1 MKKMGIASFTERGR
15 KRAEEVRKI
24 FLGEYQILPYEKDRG
39 ESLKEWCLRCFEE
52 WEALVFV
59 GACGIAVRTIAPF
72 LQDKT
77 KDPAVLVMDEAGRY
91 VISLVSGHLGGA
103 NRLALKIAE
112 SLGAEPVITTAT
124 DVNGKFA
131 VDVFAKD
138 NQLAISSMKA
148 AKEISA
154 AVLRGSRVY
163 LFCHGKI
170 KGKVPEELTLWEE
183 EELPAGKEGALIWIS
198 PFLPPESGK
207 GFSGP
212 VLHLIPQVLSV
223 GIGCRKGKSRAE
235 IRETVLEAASQA
247 EVSCRAF
254 LQAASIDL
262 KKEEAGILEFCE
274 EEGLLYKTY
283 SSGELSGIEGEFS
296 SSSFV
301 KGITGTDNVCER
313 AALASAGEG
322 GRLLLKKYAKNGVT
336 AAFAVREWSVDFGK

>member
-39 ESLKEWCLRCFEE
+39 ESLKEWCLRCFGEG
-52 WEALVFV
+52 EALVFV

-77 KDPAVLVMDEAGRY
+77 KDPRCLSWMRRKIRDLSCLRPSGRRQP
-91 VISLVSGHLGGA
+91 SGFK
-103 NRLALKIAE
+103 NRE

-170 KGKVPEELTLWEE
+170 KEK
-183 EELPAGKEGALIWIS
+183 
-198 PFLPPESGK
+198 F
-207 GFSGP
+207 
-212 VLHLIPQVLSV
+212 
-223 GIGCRKGKSRAE
+223 RK
-235 IRETVLEAASQA
+235 
-247 EVSCRAF
+247 
-254 LQAASIDL
+254 
-262 KKEEAGILEFCE
+262 
-274 EEGLLYKTY
+274 
-283 SSGELSGIEGEFS
+283 
-296 SSSFV
+296 
-301 KGITGTDNVCER
+301 N
-313 AALASAGEG
+313 
-322 GRLLLKKYAKNGVT
+322 
-336 AAFAVREWSVDFGK
+336 

>member
-52 WEALVFV
+52 GEALVFV

-138 NQLAISSMKA
+138 NQHEGGEGDFRRCFKRQQSVSLLPWENQRKSSGRTDSLGGRRASSGKR
-148 AKEISA
+148 
-154 AVLRGSRVY
+154 RGTD
-163 LFCHGKI
+163 LD
-170 KGKVPEELTLWEE
+170 LTL
-183 EELPAGKEGALIWIS
+183 
-198 PFLPPESGK
+198 
-207 GFSGP
+207 
-212 VLHLIPQVLSV
+212 
-223 GIGCRKGKSRAE
+223 
-235 IRETVLEAASQA
+235 
-247 EVSCRAF
+247 
-254 LQAASIDL
+254 
-262 KKEEAGILEFCE
+262 
-274 EEGLLYKTY
+274 
-283 SSGELSGIEGEFS
+283 
-296 SSSFV
+296 
-301 KGITGTDNVCER
+301 
-313 AALASAGEG
+313 SAP
-322 GRLLLKKYAKNGVT
+322 
-336 AAFAVREWSVDFGK
+336 